1 MIRRIRDALMISAC
15 SLLWLPSVPLSSPN
29 DLVSIHVAVD
39 GPIVGTGGVLTNDD
53 FVVSIDGRPA
63 AIASITPPPTPLT
76 ILLLL
81 DKTISMETY
90 GEIDD
95 DVAKSFVPALQ
106 AGDRARLGGI
116 ASRFALAPAFSSNP
130 REILATG
137 RSAVAFRKEERGGP
151 SPIWDA
157 MERALDAIAPEPGLR
172 AILLVSDGRGTG
184 NRTSLAAVGDRAI
197 SSGVVVDVLSEALP
211 VILRQSETT
220 AARVRPGL
228 VLEEMARATGGLIV
242 PVDPTPSTVL
252 PPAGPTLVRFVND
265 LRGMYTIA
273 VPAEGP
279 PGSVH
284 RVDVTITR
292 PGLTARTRRAYRT
305 PR

>member
-1 MIRRIRDALMISAC
+1 MIRPFRQALTIAAC
-15 SLLWLPSVPLSSPN
+15 AWWWLSSAPASAPT
-29 DLVSIHVAVD
+29 DLVSIHVAVE
-39 GPIVGTGGVLTNDD
+39 GPILGTGGVLTQDD
-53 FVVSIDGRPA
+53 FVLSIDGRPA
-63 AIASITPPPTPLT
+63 AIASLTPPPTPLT

-90 GEIDD
+90 GGIDD
-95 DVAKSFVPALQ
+95 EVAKSFVPALQ
-106 AGDRARLGGI
+106 AGDRARFGGI

-137 RSAVAFRKEERGGP
+137 RAAVTFRREERAGP

-157 MERALDAIAPEPGLR
+157 MERALDAIEPEPGLR

-184 NRTSLAAVGDRAI
+184 NRTSQAAVRNRAI
-197 SSGVVVDVLSEALP
+197 SSGVVVSVLSEALP

-228 VLEEMARATGGLIV
+228 ALEEMARATGGLIA
-242 PVDPTPSTVL
+242 PADPTPSTVL
-252 PPAGPTLVRFVND
+252 PPAGSTLARFVND
-265 LRGMYTIA
+265 LRGMYTIT
-273 VPAEGP
+273 VPAVGT
-279 PGSVH
+279 PGSMH
-284 RVDVTITR
+284 PIDVKIVR

-305 PR
+305 PG